1 MEKQSF
7 VSVILATYNRKDQ
20 LKECLDS
27 LFSQNYPSAGYEVIV
42 VNDGSTDGTG
52 AFLEAYSKRNPNLRF
67 FSQTNSGPAVARN
80 LGIEK
85 SRGDIICFTD
95 DDCIADKSWIC
106 TLAALFTDEKVG
118 GVGGKLVPYTSK
130 TLTERYGNRFDQKK
144 RSKEYLLAGNAAYRR
159 EVLESVGGFDGN
171 LRSFEDLDLGIRVK
185 AKGYEL
191 LYTDDAIVTHRDY
204 DNLKWLIKRQYGLGK
219 TFVRM
224 SQKYLHNFSKR
235 YYLCKWILT
244 LSETIMLLPTS
255 VIRRKKK
262 AYFLHNLFT
271 CIILSSN
278 IAGLLVG
285 SFTEKY
291 PGPRFTQKLPFMEEE
306 SMEHLAR
313 SVLRKVG
320 LP

>member
-20 LKECLDS
+20 LRECLDS
-27 LFSQNYPSAGYEVIV
+27 LLGQNYPVAEYEVIV
-42 VNDGSTDGTG
+42 VNDGSTDGTE
-52 AFLEAYSKRNPNLRF
+52 AFLEDYSKRNSILRF

-95 DDCIADKSWIC
+95 DDCIADKYWIYNLV
-106 TLAALFTDEKVG
+106 TLFTGERIG
-118 GVGGKLVPYTSK
+118 GVGGKLIQYTSK
-130 TLTERYGNRFDQKK
+130 TLTEKYGNRFDQKK
-144 RSKEYLLAGNAAYRR
+144 RSKEYLLAGNAAYMRD
-159 EVLESVGGFDGN
+159 VLELVGGFDGN

-191 LYTDDAIVTHRDY
+191 LYTDNAIVTHRDY
-204 DNLKWLIKRQYGLGK
+204 DTLMWLIKRQYGLGK

-224 SQKYLHNFSKR
+224 SQKYSHNFSKK

-244 LSETIMLLPTS
+244 LTETMILLPTS
-255 VIRRKKK
+255 VIRRNKKD
-262 AYFLHNLFT
+262 YFLYNLFT

-278 IAGLLVG
+278 LTGLLIG

-291 PGPRFTQKLPFMEEE
+291 PGAQFTEKLPFMEEE
-306 SMEHLAR
+306 SMENLVR
-313 SVLRKVG
+313 SVLRKIR